1 MAADGETREAADC
14 GVGTGQGDSSGGY
27 DEGIEPF
34 DCFIDLPF
42 SIISLKCRHQQRYY
56 KFIPFSRADG
66 KLLTFRDSLKV
77 LLRIKNQFQVIK

>member
-1 MAADGETREAADC
+1 MAADGETREASDC
-14 GVGTGQGDSSGGY
+14 GVGTRQRDSSGGH

-34 DCFIDLPF
+34 GCFIDLPF

-66 KLLTFRDSLKV
+66 KLLTMRDFFKSLTMC
-77 LLRIKNQFQVIK
+77 